1 GDLESATAVASFMEG
16 FWGMGS
22 TVSSYSMAKR
32 LEVGS
37 PGGGAGGRK
46 QKGKDHEAE
55 MRRALADRIE
65 DNLGGLL
72 QRVEELLTGDRAS
85 VLCIAHALETFK
97 TLNGD
102 DVIAVIERTQG
113 PVVDGTLYAVPGFVA
128 QLETYHRAAMAAH
141 QEHSMAALRM
151 PELPSRVLVGAV
163 AGPPAPAPLPP
174 GNGAYPYG
182 SPADGAAPG
191 PAGPGGPAAS
201 GPYGNGSA
209 PGSSAPGG
217 DAGGS
222 SDGGNGSGP
231 PPGAPSGG

>member
-1 GDLESATAVASFMEG
+1 MEG

-46 QKGKDHEAE
+46 KKGQDHEAE

-72 QRVEELLTGDRAS
+72 QKVEDLLTENR
-85 VLCIAHALETFK
+85 VHILCIAHALETHK

-102 DVIAVIERTQG
+102 DIIAVVERTQG
-113 PVVDGTLYAVPGFVA
+113 PVVDGALYGAPGFLA
-128 QLETYHRAAMAAH
+128 QIEQYHRAAMAAH

-163 AGPPAPAPLPP
+163 AGPAGQAPAPLPP
-174 GNGAYPYG
+174 GNGAFPYG

-191 PAGPGGPAAS
+191 PAGPGGPVAS

-209 PGSSAPGG
+209 PGSSPAG
-217 DAGGS
+217 DDDGGGS
-222 SDGGNGSGP
+222 SGSGGGHGSGP
-231 PPGAPSGG
+231 PPGTPSGGPGLTGGS

>member
-1 GDLESATAVASFMEG
+1 
-16 FWGMGS
+16 
-22 TVSSYSMAKR
+22 MAKR

-46 QKGKDHEAE
+46 KKGQDHEAE

-72 QRVEELLTGDRAS
+72 QKVEDLLTENRAN
-85 VLCIAHALETFK
+85 VLCIAHALETYK

-113 PVVDGTLYAVPGFVA
+113 PTVDGTLYAVPGFIA
-128 QLETYHRAAMAAH
+128 QIEQYHRAAMAAH

-151 PELPSRVLVGAV
+151 PELPSRVLVGAL
-163 AGPPAPAPLPP
+163 AGPPAPAPAPLPP

-209 PGSSAPGG
+209 PGGSSAPGG

-222 SDGGNGSGP
+222 SDDGGNGSGP
-231 PPGAPSGG
+231 PPGAPSGGPGPADGP

>member
-1 GDLESATAVASFMEG
+1 
-16 FWGMGS
+16 
-22 TVSSYSMAKR
+22 
-32 LEVGS
+32 
-37 PGGGAGGRK
+37 
-46 QKGKDHEAE
+46 

-72 QRVEELLTGDRAS
+72 QKVEELLIADRAS
-85 VLCIAHALETFK
+85 VLCIAHALETHK

-102 DVIAVIERTQG
+102 DIIAVIERTRG
-113 PVVDGTLYAVPGFVA
+113 PVVDGTMYAVPGFVA
-128 QLETYHRAAMAAH
+128 QLEAYHQAAMSAH
-141 QEHSMAALRM
+141 QEHSMDALSM

-163 AGPPAPAPLPP
+163 AGPAAPAPAPLPP

-209 PGSSAPGG
+209 PGGSSAPGD
-217 DAGGS
+217 DAGGG
-222 SDGGNGSGP
+222 SDGGGNGSGP
-231 PPGAPSGG
+231 APGAPSGGPGLADGP

>member
-1 GDLESATAVASFMEG
+1 
-16 FWGMGS
+16 
-22 TVSSYSMAKR
+22 MAKR

-46 QKGKDHEAE
+46 KKGQDHEAE

-72 QRVEELLTGDRAS
+72 QKVEDLLTENRAN
-85 VLCIAHALETFK
+85 VLCIAHALETYK

-113 PVVDGTLYAVPGFVA
+113 PVVDGTLYAVPGFAA
-128 QLETYHRAAMAAH
+128 QLEEYHRAAMAAH

-151 PELPSRVLVGAV
+151 PALPSRVLVGAV
-163 AGPPAPAPLPP
+163 AGPAAPAPAPLPP

-209 PGSSAPGG
+209 PGGSSAPGG

-222 SDGGNGSGP
+222 SDDGGNGSGP
-231 PPGAPSGG
+231 PPGAPSGGPGPADGP